1 MASVQGPGF
10 IDKHIE
16 KVVLAVCLAL
26 LLFAIQR
33 WGIGTPRRVLSPAG
47 EVEPKQVDKSIL
59 LKADQLQKRIEAAQP
74 TRRVVPA
81 YMEDLKGFQDKYVAV
96 SEATTS
102 LSYGTP
108 AFVGIQTPKDPG
120 RGKGAPTLPEL
131 IAEIPA
137 PAAPLDWAGEEI
149 ILKSRGG
156 KNATT
161 ELLESTVWRAA
172 TWFPWTQLQDK
183 WTEMLNRTTI
193 SPQVVA
199 LRYVVEIQQRQS
211 DGTWKNVT
219 SVVPFRLPYADGTP
233 VVAPKI
239 PAFTGENGED
249 VRDAFLQ
256 YYDEWMIYMLQ
267 PGFYPVLGK
276 TQSQPWST
284 HFPLAELDRE
294 FPIEADIK
302 DPRDGSRP
310 PDGLKKPPTLQNRIG
325 DVQMP
330 RISPPRTAENR
341 PTRESGRYG
350 VDPRLEMD
358 RYERGR
364 YEPGRESGRIPP
376 VERKPRRRPP
386 SRTPKTPVVEK
397 EVEVVAEVEQAP
409 LEVPDIARQLR
420 TGKILMWFHAM
431 GLEYNKDYR
440 CRFKV
445 VLVNPLL
452 TYTRDLSPER
462 AADATVATVES
473 PFSPWSKPVR
483 IQRDVEFYVTGGNPT
498 GKNVTV
504 TVFTKVLGQC
514 VLQKVNR
521 VQAGQEIGRDATVVV
536 VDPISGQPVQKNAN
550 FHTGAIMVD
559 YNFQKTI
566 TLPSGRTKDNAIEV
580 IYLDSDGQ
588 LKSRILYRDRNAPPY
603 RALLDEADRVRRST
617 RSENE

>member
-1 MASVQGPGF
+1 MASAQGPGF

-81 YMEDLKGFQDKYVAV
+81 YMEELKDFQVKFLAV
-96 SEATTS
+96 SESTLS
-102 LSYGTP
+102 LSDGTP
-108 AFVGIQTPKDPG
+108 SSEGIQTPVDLAH
-120 RGKGAPTLPEL
+120 GKGAPTLPEL
-131 IAEIPA
+131 IAVIPA

-149 ILKSRGG
+149 ILKSSGG

-172 TWFPWTQLQDK
+172 TWFPWTQLQAK
-183 WTEMLNRTTI
+183 WREMLNRTTI
-193 SPQVVA
+193 NPQVVA

-211 DGTWKNVT
+211 DGTWKNVN
-219 SVVPFRLPYADGTP
+219 SVVPFRLPYSDGTP

-239 PAFTGENGED
+239 PAFTGTNGED

-267 PGFYPVLGK
+267 PGFYQVLGK

-294 FPIEADIK
+294 FPIEADVK
-302 DPRDGSRP
+302 DPRDGDRP

-325 DVQMP
+325 EVQMP
-330 RISPPRTAENR
+330 RTPRIPSR
-341 PTRESGRYG
+341 KESDRYG

-364 YEPGRESGRIPP
+364 YEPGREPGRIPP

-386 SRTPKTPVVEK
+386 SRTPKKPVVEK
-397 EVEVVAEVEQAP
+397 EVEVVAEVEEP

-483 IQRDVEFYVTGGNPT
+483 IQRDVEYYITGGNPT

-521 VQAGQEIGRDATVVV
+521 VQAGQGIGSDATVVV
-536 VDPISGQPVQKNAN
+536 VDPISGKAVQKNAN
-550 FHTGAIMVD
+550 FRTGAIMVD
-559 YNFQKTI
+559 YNFQKSI

-588 LKSRILYRDRNAPPY
+588 LKSRILYRDRNAPAY

-617 RSENE
+617 SGANE